1 MENLSKQKTVLKIY
15 IDNTDKY
22 NNQPLWKYILES
34 IKESALAGATVYKA
48 VAGIGEHSTLH
59 TFDILNL
66 SNEMPLIIEIID
78 SEERLS
84 SFLYKYQDALANL
97 FITKNSIDIIS
108 YSKSEKSK

>member
-1 MENLSKQKTVLKIY
+1 MSNLITQKYVLKIY

-34 IKESALAGATVYKA
+34 IKESKLAGATVYKA
-48 VAGIGEHSTLH
+48 VAGIGEHSMLH

-78 SEERLS
+78 SEEKLTN
-84 SFLYKYQDALANL
+84 FLNEHKKALTNL
-97 FITKNSIDIIS
+97 FITKHSIEIVS
-108 YSKSEKSK
+108 YSKNVGE

>member
-1 MENLSKQKTVLKIY
+1 MQEPLVQRTLLRIY
-15 IDNTDKY
+15 LDNTDKF

-34 IKESALAGATVYKA
+34 IKESKLAGATVYKA

-78 SEERLS
+78 NDAKLKEFLNEHKEALS
-84 SFLYKYQDALANL
+84 NL
-97 FITKNSIDIIS
+97 FITKEKIEIVSF
-108 YSKSEKSK
+108 SKV

>member
-1 MENLSKQKTVLKIY
+1 MQESLVQRTLLRIY
-15 IDNTDKY
+15 LDNTDKF

-34 IKESALAGATVYKA
+34 IKESMLAGATVYKA

-78 SEERLS
+78 NNEKLNNFLNEHKEALS
-84 SFLYKYQDALANL
+84 NL
-97 FITKNSIDIIS
+97 FITKEKIEIVSF
-108 YSKSEKSK
+108 SKA

>member
-1 MENLSKQKTVLKIY
+1 MQEQSDQRTLLRIY
-15 IDNTDKY
+15 LDNTDKF

-34 IKESALAGATVYKA
+34 IKESKLAGATVYKA

-78 SEERLS
+78 NDAKLKEFLNEHKEALS
-84 SFLYKYQDALANL
+84 NL
-97 FITKNSIDIIS
+97 FITKEKIEIVSF
-108 YSKSEKSK
+108 SKA